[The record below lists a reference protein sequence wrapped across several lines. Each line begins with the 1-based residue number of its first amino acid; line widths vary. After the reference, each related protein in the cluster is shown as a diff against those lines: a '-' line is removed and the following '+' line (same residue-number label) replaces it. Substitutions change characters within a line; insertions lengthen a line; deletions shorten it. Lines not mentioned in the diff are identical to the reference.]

1 MNHYTYMI
9 TLKEP
14 TDARRMYI
22 GVRSCKG
29 TPASDWYFG
38 SSRDLKKWIAEN
50 GVDKIDKQVLALWST
65 RQEAI
70 SHEMLLHDCF
80 DVVRN
85 KEFWNK
91 AKQTTTGFDRTGA
104 EQVPWNKGVKSSLES
119 RLKQSIGIRASI
131 AELKK
136 LGLPHWSVGRKS
148 PNKGKKMN
156 EESKRKLS
164 ESRMGQRN
172 SVSTE
177 FKAGCHTGKKWF
189 NNGEYENLYVPGQEP
204 DGFMKGRKQ
213 TCQK

>member
-1 MNHYTYMI
+1 MI

-29 TPASDWYFG
+29 SPESDWYFG
-38 SSRDLKKWIAEN
+38 SSRQLKKWIAEH
-50 GVDKIDKQVLALWST
+50 GVDKVDKQVLATWPT
-65 RQEAI
+65 RKEAI

-85 KEFWNK
+85 QEFWNK

-104 EQVPWNKGVKSSLES
+104 TQVPWNKGIKASVES
-119 RLKQSIGIRASI
+119 RLKQSIALRASI
-131 AELKK
+131 AELKR
-136 LGLPHWSVGRKS
+136 LGIPHWSTGRES
-148 PNKGKKMN
+148 PNKGKKIS
-156 EESKRKLS
+156 EETKRKIS
-164 ESRMGQRN
+164 ETRRGKRN
-172 SVSTE
+172 SVNTE
-177 FKAGCHTGKKWF
+177 FKAGCHAGKKWF

-213 TCQK
+213 KCQK